1 MTTFVLS
8 FLVVALAVTG
18 MALGVLAGRDG
29 IRGSCGGAGGC
40 GTCQRPCR
48 RRQPHRSEGRRP
60 GEDATPCLNR

>member
-8 FLVVALAVTG
+8 FVVVALAVTG

-40 GTCQRPCR
+40 GACQRPCR
-48 RRQPHRSEGRRP
+48 HRPPHRSESRRP
-60 GEDATPCLNR
+60 EEDATPCLNR